1 MTVDID
7 RLERVAVLGF
17 GAMGAGIAQ
26 VCAQAGL
33 EVAVL
38 DVDAERLE
46 AGRERMA
53 RFLAGGV
60 ERGKVAPEERDAA
73 LERVRGVGE
82 PSDLAG
88 ADVVIE
94 AVVEDLELKRDLLRD
109 VAHVV
114 GEKALIATNTSALAV
129 ADLAAAV
136 PAPERVGG
144 LHFFNPAPV
153 MKLVEVVEAVAT
165 APETTRALEAL
176 ARRIGKEP
184 VGTKDRPGF
193 LVNRLLM
200 PYLNQVVQDYDDGLA
215 SAEDLDAALELGLG
229 YPMGGLKLLD
239 LVGLDVHRNATAAA
253 WEQTRDPHLVPP
265 PLLERMVAAGRLGRK
280 SGRGFYDYDDDA

>member
-1 MTVDID
+1 VAVDID
-7 RLERVAVLGF
+7 RLERVAILGF

-26 VCAQAGL
+26 VCAQAGFEVSVL
-33 EVAVL
+33 EV
-38 DVDAERLE
+38 D
-46 AGRERMA
+46 AGRLGAGHERMA
-53 RFLAGGV
+53 RFLEGGV
-60 ERGKVAPEERDAA
+60 QRGKVGPEERDAA
-73 LERVRGVGE
+73 LQRVQGVLEPGE
-82 PSDLAG
+82 LAG
-88 ADVVIE
+88 AGLVIE
-94 AVVEDLELKRDLLRD
+94 AVVEDLALKRDLLRE
-109 VAHVV
+109 VAAVV
-114 GEKALIATNTSALAV
+114 GDDAVIATNTSALAV

-136 PAPERVGG
+136 PAPGRVGG

-165 APETTRALEAL
+165 APETTRALEAF

-184 VGTKDRPGF
+184 VVTKDRPGF

-215 SAEDLDAALELGLG
+215 STEDLDAALELGLG

-280 SGRGFYDYDDDA
+280 SGHGFYDYDDDS

>member
-1 MTVDID
+1 MAVDID

-46 AGRERMA
+46 EGRARMA
-53 RFLAGGV
+53 DFLEGGV
-60 ERGKVAPEERDAA
+60 RRGKLSDEDREAA
-73 LERVRGVGE
+73 LGRVRGVVDAGE
-82 PSDLAG
+82 LTGAG
-88 ADVVIE
+88 LVIE
-94 AVVEDLELKRDLLRD
+94 AVVEDSELKRALLAE
-109 VAHVV
+109 VAVVV
-114 GEKALIATNTSALAV
+114 GEEALIATNTSALAV
-129 ADLAAAV
+129 ASLAAAV

-153 MKLVEVVEAVAT
+153 MRLVEVVEAVAT
-165 APETTRALEAL
+165 APETTAALEAF

-184 VGTKDRPGF
+184 VVTKDRPGF

-280 SGRGFYDYDDDA
+280 SGRGFYDYGDEP

>member
-1 MTVDID
+1 
-7 RLERVAVLGF
+7 
-17 GAMGAGIAQ
+17 
-26 VCAQAGL
+26 
-33 EVAVL
+33 
-38 DVDAERLE
+38 
-46 AGRERMA
+46 
-53 RFLAGGV
+53 
-60 ERGKVAPEERDAA
+60 
-73 LERVRGVGE
+73 
-82 PSDLAG
+82 
-88 ADVVIE
+88 
-94 AVVEDLELKRDLLRD
+94 
-109 VAHVV
+109 
-114 GEKALIATNTSALAV
+114 
-129 ADLAAAV
+129 
-136 PAPERVGG
+136 VGG

-153 MKLVEVVEAVAT
+153 MRLVEVVEAVAT
-165 APETTRALEAL
+165 APETTAALETF

-184 VGTKDRPGF
+184 VVTKDRPGF

-280 SGRGFYDYDDDA
+280 SGRGFYDYGDDT

>member
-1 MTVDID
+1 MAVDID
-7 RLERVAVLGF
+7 RLERVAILGF

-26 VCAQAGL
+26 VCAQAGFEVSVL
-33 EVAVL
+33 EV
-38 DVDAERLE
+38 D
-46 AGRERMA
+46 AGRLGAGHERMA
-53 RFLAGGV
+53 RFLEGGV
-60 ERGKVAPEERDAA
+60 QRGKVGPEERDAA
-73 LERVRGVGE
+73 LQRVQGVLEPGE
-82 PSDLAG
+82 LAG
-88 ADVVIE
+88 AGLVIE
-94 AVVEDLELKRDLLRD
+94 AVVEDLALKRDLLRE
-109 VAHVV
+109 VAAVV
-114 GEKALIATNTSALAV
+114 GDDAVIATNTSALAV

-136 PAPERVGG
+136 PAPGRVGG

-165 APETTRALEAL
+165 APETTRALEAF

-184 VGTKDRPGF
+184 VVTKDRPGF

-215 SAEDLDAALELGLG
+215 STEDLDAALELGLG

-280 SGRGFYDYDDDA
+280 SGHGFYDYDDDS